1 MTDRPELRAKP
12 TRPDLS
18 GYYDFKQQ
26 LTIDNLFGR
35 YNINEDSFIYKFSS
49 PLDRISYQADSV
61 KRLDQFMKTIDK
73 HSKIIQAA
81 TKVFAKKG
89 FFNARISDIAKE
101 AKVADGTIY
110 LYFNNKFDILISVF
124 EEEIG
129 ALVDQVSK
137 LLAEE
142 KDPRKMLAIY
152 ATSHLSMMKKNKN
165 LAEVIQ
171 IELRQSTK
179 LIKEYRN
186 NKFSEYIDII
196 STIIKLGQ
204 EQGIYRADIKPGIAK
219 RAFFGALD
227 EISRVWTLSLKNNY
241 TVEETISQVLDI
253 FLAGMLIPEQKSLN
267 LLENP
272 GLLRQSGKI

>member
-1 MTDRPELRAKP
+1 ML
-12 TRPDLS
+12 
-18 GYYDFKQQ
+18 
-26 LTIDNLFGR
+26 
-35 YNINEDSFIYKFSS
+35 
-49 PLDRISYQADSV
+49 
-61 KRLDQFMKTIDK
+61 MKAVDK
-73 HSKIIQAA
+73 HSKIINAA

-129 ALVDQVSK
+129 GLIEQVTKSLAL
-137 LLAEE
+137 EP
-142 KDPRKMLAIY
+142 DPRKQLRIF
-152 ATSHLSMMKKNKN
+152 ATKHLTMMKKNKN

-179 LIKEYRN
+179 LIKDYRN

-196 STIIKLGQ
+196 STIIKNGQ
-204 EQGIYRADIKPGIAK
+204 AQNIYRADIKPGIAK

-227 EISRVWTLSLKNNY
+227 EISRVWSLSLDTEY
-241 TVEETISQVLDI
+241 TVDETINQIMDI
-253 FLAGMLIPEQKSLN
+253 FLSGVLIPDKMTES
-267 LLENP
+267 
-272 GLLRQSGKI
+272 

>member
-1 MTDRPELRAKP
+1 MNEQP
-12 TRPDLS
+12 
-18 GYYDFKQQ
+18 F
-26 LTIDNLFGR
+26 TIDHSQLQ
-35 YNINEDSFIYKFSS
+35 IQDHPHLLKLS
-49 PLDRISYQADSV
+49 
-61 KRLDQFMKTIDK
+61 MKTADK

-129 ALVDQVSK
+129 GLIEQVSK
-137 LLAEE
+137 ILALEP
-142 KDPRKMLAIY
+142 DPRKQLEIF
-152 ATSHLSMMKKNKN
+152 ATRHLTMMKKNKN

-171 IELRQSTK
+171 IELRQSAK

-196 STIIKLGQ
+196 STIIKAGQ
-204 EQGIYRADIKPGIAK
+204 AQGLYRADIKPGIAK

-227 EISRVWTLSLKNNY
+227 EISRVWSLSLDTEY
-241 TVEETISQVLDI
+241 SVEETISQIMAI
-253 FLAGMLIPEQKSLN
+253 FLSGMLTDSITN
-267 LLENP
+267 LELQITNCTP
-272 GLLRQSGKI
+272 PHS

>member
-1 MTDRPELRAKP
+1 
-12 TRPDLS
+12 
-18 GYYDFKQQ
+18 
-26 LTIDNLFGR
+26 
-35 YNINEDSFIYKFSS
+35 
-49 PLDRISYQADSV
+49 
-61 KRLDQFMKTIDK
+61 MKSTNK
-73 HSKIIQAA
+73 HTKIIRAA

-129 ALVDQVSK
+129 NLINLVKK
-137 LLAEE
+137 LLAKEN
-142 KDPRKMLAIY
+142 DPQKMLEIF
-152 ATSHLSMMKKNKN
+152 ATTHLSVMKKNKN

-186 NKFSEYIDII
+186 NTFSEYINII
-196 STIIKLGQ
+196 STIIKQGQ
-204 EQGIYRADIKPGIAK
+204 EQGVYRPDIKPGIAK

-227 EISRVWTLSLKNNY
+227 EISRVWTLSLETEY
-241 TVEETISQVLDI
+241 GVEETINQIMSI
-253 FLAGMLIPEQKSLN
+253 FLTGMLVPDKS
-267 LLENP
+267 
-272 GLLRQSGKI
+272 S